1 MAENQWTPMKPNKF
15 NEIFSTANNFLG
27 PARAE
32 NPFIKG
38 RREEPASTEGGTTP
52 QAAST
57 SRPA

>member
-32 NPFIKG
+32 NPFIK
-38 RREEPASTEGGTTP
+38 ESKEDSVSTQNKTTP
-52 QAAST
+52 EAASA
-57 SRPA
+57 SHSA